1 MNKETMENNKV
12 ELAGVIISEPEFMYE
27 SYGENFYKMSLGVK
41 RKSGAVDEIPL
52 TISERLFDME
62 DRYSGMAVRVS
73 GSYRSFNKQ
82 EGTRRRLI
90 LSVFVCDIEAI
101 DSKDA
106 NIDKN
111 CITINGYVCKEPN
124 YRETPLGR
132 EITDMLIAVNRDY
145 GKSDYIPC
153 IAWGRNAVY
162 ASGLPVG
169 THLKLTVRIQ
179 SRGYVKMYE
188 DGTEEQRTAYEVSVS
203 KINVLE
209 EEN

>member
-27 SYGENFYKMSLGVK
+27 SYGEKFYKMSLGIK

-52 TISERLFDME
+52 TISERLFDIE
-62 DRYSGMAVRVS
+62 DRYSGMEVMVS

-90 LSVFVCDIEAI
+90 LSVFVREIEAI

-153 IAWGRNAVY
+153 IAWGRNARFV
-162 ASGLPVG
+162 GQLEVG
-169 THLKLTVRIQ
+169 THIEINGRIQ
-179 SRGYVKMYE
+179 SRGYIKKYE